1 MYSGNSLAPDKG
13 NRGFIHWDV
22 SFIGLTLNNCKLNHI
37 FLNQRFWPLSYQTR
51 MSGWLL
57 KEVFNQNLILW
68 NPLLSSKIFSETQ
81 VEQAGPQRRKKMGI
95 AGAEAESLQIKNKRL
110 YEWGEWGV
118 LFTRPCSKLVQPNF
132 YQYFWSPIWKYNV
145 FVLLRVDNGQMQNKK
160 AGLLPQMLIYSRR
173 KESQYILLTSQQIK
187 HIFGW

>member
-1 MYSGNSLAPDKG
+1 MRLLCIWNLSLSFRSEEMYSGNSLAPDKG

-118 LFTRPCSKLVQPNF
+118 LFTRPFSIFLPI
-132 YQYFWSPIWKYNV
+132 FWEPFLNIQ
-145 FVLLRVDNGQMQNKK
+145 FFCL
-160 AGLLPQMLIYSRR
+160 AC
-173 KESQYILLTSQQIK
+173 
-187 HIFGW
+187 

>member
-95 AGAEAESLQIKNKRL
+95 AGAEAESLQIRNKRL
-110 YEWGEWGV
+110 YEWGEWGKFFLQDHV
-118 LFTRPCSKLVQPNF
+118 RNWCNLIFTN
-132 YQYFWSPIWKYNV
+132 
-145 FVLLRVDNGQMQNKK
+145 
-160 AGLLPQMLIYSRR
+160 
-173 KESQYILLTSQQIK
+173 
-187 HIFGW
+187 IFGSLSENAISLSCLLELTMAKCRTKRLVYCHKCWFTAEERNLNIFCWHLNK